1 MLKIKSLKKNF
12 GSKKVLKGIDLEVN
26 KGDIVGIIG
35 PSGCGKSTLLR
46 TINLLEIPT
55 SGIINFEGKNLDF
68 KENLTFVRR
77 KIGMLFQQFNLFS
90 NMTVLENI
98 ILAPVKLKILS
109 HDEAV
114 KEATSL
120 LKKIDLYDKKDYYPY
135 ELSGGQ
141 QQRIAII
148 RALIMHPDLMLFD
161 EPTSAL
167 DPEMIGEVTNLMKEI
182 ANQGMTMIVV
192 SHEMNFIKKF
202 ATKVIFMEDGKIIEQ
217 GTKEEIFNHPKD
229 DRLKEFLSKVKN
241 IWNKKE
247 FVKNLI
253 KFFFILN

>member
-55 SGIINFEGKNLDF
+55 SGTINFEGKNLDF
-68 KENLTFVRR
+68 KENLTLVRR

-98 ILAPVKLKILS
+98 ILAPVKLKIMS

-247 FVKNLI
+247 FVN
-253 KFFFILN
+253 FNQILFLLN

>member
-55 SGIINFEGKNLDF
+55 SGTINFEGKNLDF
-68 KENLTFVRR
+68 KENLTLVRR

-98 ILAPVKLKILS
+98 ILAPVKLKIMS

-247 FVKNLI
+247 FVKILI
-253 KFFFILN
+253 KFFFY

>member
-109 HDEAV
+109 HDDAV

-229 DRLKEFLSKVKN
+229 DRLKKFLSKVKN
-241 IWNKKE
+241 I
-247 FVKNLI
+247 
-253 KFFFILN
+253 

>member
-55 SGIINFEGKNLDF
+55 SGTINFEGKNLDF
-68 KENLTFVRR
+68 KENLTLVRR

-202 ATKVIFMEDGKIIEQ
+202 ASKVIFMEDGKIIEQ

-241 IWNKKE
+241 I
-247 FVKNLI
+247 
-253 KFFFILN
+253 